1 MVYVPALSTALQVVH
16 ALTEPQYFLQ
26 PRQLFP
32 VWPQWRPELAIA
44 LFAST
49 MVLLFLPK
57 LLSIIL
63 VWCKGPKEYGG
74 FIRVTLSLL
83 LEVLFSVLLAPVVC
97 CSTPSS
103 WSAPSSAG
111 RWYGIRRSVMMT
123 PRRGGSLYAPRLA
136 AAAGAGVGGR
146 DGMAGS
152 TLPVLASADCCLAD
166 PLAVR
171 VGDFQPG
178 DSGLRTKRWKLF
190 LIPEEYS
197 PPQVLK
203 DTDAYLTMNR
213 QRSLDDGFMH
223 AVFNPSF
230 NALATAMA
238 TARHRQ
244 GHITEIARERH
255 VEQALNETP
264 DKLNRDRR
272 LVLLSDPVTMSRLHY
287 RVWAAPEK
295 YSSWVNAYQQLALN
309 PLALKTK

>member
-1 MVYVPALSTALQVVH
+1 MSSADTPINWKRNLTVTWLGCFLTGAAFSLVMPFLPLYVEQLGVTGHSALNMWSGLVFSIT
-16 ALTEPQYFLQ
+16 FL
-26 PRQLFP
+26 FS
-32 VWPQWRPELAIA
+32 AIA
-44 LFAST
+44 SPFWGGLADRKGRKI
-49 MVLLFLPK
+49 MLLRSALGMAIVMMLMGMAQNIWQFL
-57 LLSIIL
+57 LLRAL
-63 VWCKGPKEYGG
+63 LGLLGG
-74 FIRVTLSLL
+74 FIPNANALIATQIPRHKSGWALGTLSTGAVSGALL
-83 LEVLFSVLLAPVVC
+83 GPLA
-97 CSTPSS
+97 
-103 WSAPSSAG
+103 
-111 RWYGIRRSVMMT
+111 
-123 PRRGGSLYAPRLA
+123 GGF
-136 AAAGAGVGGR
+136 
-146 DGMAGS
+146 
-152 TLPVLASADCCLAD
+152 LAD
-166 PLAVR
+166 HW
-171 VGDFQPG
+171 
-178 DSGLRTKRWKLF
+178 GLRTKRWKLF

-203 DTDAYLTMNR
+203 DTDAYLTLNR

-244 GHITEIARERH
+244 GHILEIARERH